1 MIWWKDGRCLQVA
14 TGKLFAF
21 MEEEDG
27 SPNSLSKSQN
37 QSHSQGG
44 TTERNMKKK
53 NKKHSLPLRMFISVD
68 GDDVVRH
75 DCPNASNP
83 FHKCADYCSLRT
95 SDQAKKQGKIYGFDV
110 NCDHIVYV

>member
-14 TGKLFAF
+14 TAKLFAF

-44 TTERNMKKK
+44 TTDRNMKK

-68 GDDVVRH
+68 GDDVVRP